1 MAILRKKEEM
11 DGYNIDDA
19 IIEYIAK
26 NIKSNI
32 RELEG
37 SLNKIIAYANLE
49 KREITMELA
58 EEVLKDII
66 SPNEKKI
73 ITPEYIISTV
83 AEHFDVSPEEIA
95 GNKRNSK
102 VVYPRQIAM
111 YLCREMTDVPLKSIG
126 KCLGNRDHTTIM
138 HGCDKIEQELKSS
151 ENTRNTVEIL
161 KKKLQ
166 PGG

>member
-1 MAILRKKEEM
+1 MTYHRKR
-11 DGYNIDDA
+11 
-19 IIEYIAK
+19 
-26 NIKSNI
+26 S
-32 RELEG
+32 RE
-37 SLNKIIAYANLE
+37 
-49 KREITMELA
+49 
-58 EEVLKDII
+58 
-66 SPNEKKI
+66 
-73 ITPEYIISTV
+73 
-83 AEHFDVSPEEIA
+83 
-95 GNKRNSK
+95 NKRNSK

>member
-1 MAILRKKEEM
+1 MENEPIINQYLRQMLSLGGSDLHLSINFPPKARIH
-11 DGYNIDDA
+11 GNIQCLTD
-19 IIEYIAK
+19 E
-26 NIKSNI
+26 
-32 RELEG
+32 
-37 SLNKIIAYANLE
+37 
-49 KREITMELA
+49 
-58 EEVLKDII
+58 
-66 SPNEKKI
+66 I

-83 AEHFDVSPEEIA
+83 AEHFDVTPEEIA

-111 YLCREMTDVPLKSIG
+111 YLCRELTDVPLKSIG